1 VIAMKASRGRTQ
13 GPGRPSSQ
21 SRGAQSEV
29 RQEFDRMRRETRGP
43 AADVARRIREQSDE
57 FIKQRKAQAAEE
69 LSTVGE
75 AIHRAASKL
84 HQAKTGAIADYVDDA
99 AKAVERAAKYVER
112 SELQELVNDVARF
125 ARARPML
132 VIGTVVAT
140 GLVVGRFI
148 TATPARQEARE
159 GRRRK

>member
-1 VIAMKASRGRTQ
+1 MITVSASSSRARSVIAMKASRGRTQ
-13 GPGRPSSQ
+13 GPGQ

-29 RQEFDRMRRETRGP
+29 GQEFDRMRRETRGP

-75 AIHRAASKL
+75 GLHRAASKL

-112 SELQELVNDVARF
+112 SELQELVN
-125 ARARPML
+125 
-132 VIGTVVAT
+132 
-140 GLVVGRFI
+140 
-148 TATPARQEARE
+148 
-159 GRRRK
+159 